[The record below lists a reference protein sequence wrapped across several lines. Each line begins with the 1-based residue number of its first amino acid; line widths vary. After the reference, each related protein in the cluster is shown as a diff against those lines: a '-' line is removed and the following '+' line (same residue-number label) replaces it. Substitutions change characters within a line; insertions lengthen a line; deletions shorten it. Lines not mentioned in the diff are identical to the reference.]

1 MAGKWTK
8 MPIKIT
14 SIFQCKTLQKLT
26 KIWYFMLSGNP
37 ATKGNFNS
45 KKASGRRKPLSLFL
59 IKPFI
64 FSGPFNSLSTYF
76 HFLSFQFASKKKEKG
91 FLFGRRQGDRMSLPK
106 KIAQNVARHSLC

>member
-1 MAGKWTK
+1 VQDPPKNLPKFGILCYLATL
-8 MPIKIT
+8 PQREI
-14 SIFQCKTLQKLT
+14 SI
-26 KIWYFMLSGNP
+26 P
-37 ATKGNFNS
+37 